1 MGLFFSRAYSKGVE
15 MKIERSEEVK
25 AQLQEAAALRTKL
38 IAQLGNALTEKPEKK
53 KGKPTAA
60 KNPLLQTLELSAEGF
75 ELALAAVPVATLDR
89 TSSMLAGPFF
99 TSSDHPI
106 PSTPE
111 GMLLPVVQLD
121 LRELSELSGQDL
133 GDGLFQLWC
142 DPGWSNSDRARTI
155 VIPRADVHGQTP
167 TPFSYEPHPEMDNS
181 PVPDELL
188 FDPETQEIE
197 VVSAYRSTGM
207 QSQTSYLEI
216 YTEELPD
223 EVRDAVIDDLFRFQE
238 LAESEFKLH
247 VLGSF
252 RPIQYSAADIGWNCL
267 IHFPS
272 WGSSGNAQVFFTL
285 SDGEMAFRFEESLR

>member
-1 MGLFFSRAYSKGVE
+1 
-15 MKIERSEEVK
+15 MKIERSEVVQ
-25 AQLQEAAALRTKL
+25 AQLQEAAALR
-38 IAQLGNALTEKPEKK
+38 AQLITQLGKALTEKPEKK
-53 KGKPTAA
+53 KGKPKAT

-75 ELALAAVPVATLDR
+75 ELVLETVPVDRLDR
-89 TSSMLAGPFF
+89 TASMLAGPFF
-99 TSSDHPI
+99 TSVEHPI
-106 PSTPE
+106 PSTKE
-111 GMLLPVVQLD
+111 GMLLPIVQLD
-121 LRELSELSGQDL
+121 LREFSALSGQDL

-142 DPGWSNSDRARTI
+142 GPESGSARTI
-155 VIPRADVHGQTP
+155 VIPRADVGGHTP
-167 TPFSYEPHPEMDNS
+167 TPFSYEHHPGMDNS

-188 FDPETQEIE
+188 FDPEAQEIE

-216 YTEELPD
+216 YAEELPD
-223 EVRDAVIDDLFRFQE
+223 EVRDAVVDDLFRFQE
-238 LAESEFKLH
+238 LAETEFKLH

-285 SDGEMAFRFEESLR
+285 SDGGMAFRFEESLR